1 MDEHEIEQE
10 AIALID
16 EFSANVEGKSLLLAI
31 DHGADELAIRAV
43 AAECLSKFLADP
55 TTSGFSIVWGHAI
68 ALGAF
73 LQHKGRFDI
82 MKLRGTIQ

>member
-1 MDEHEIEQE
+1 MENEEIEQE

-31 DHGADELAIRAV
+31 DHDADELAIRAV
-43 AAECLSKFLADP
+43 AAECLSKFSADP
-55 TTSGFSIVWGHAI
+55 TMNGFSIIFGQAI

>member
-1 MDEHEIEQE
+1 MENEEIEQE

-16 EFSANVEGKSLLLAI
+16 EFSANFGGKSLILAI

-43 AAECLSKFLADP
+43 AAECLSKFIIDP
-55 TTSGFSIVWGHAI
+55 TTNGFSILFGQAI

>member
-1 MDEHEIEQE
+1 MDEYDIEQE

-16 EFSANVEGKSLLLAI
+16 EFSANVGGKSLILAI

-43 AAECLSKFLADP
+43 AAECLSKFIIDP
-55 TTSGFSIVWGHAI
+55 TTNGFSILFGQAI

>member
-1 MDEHEIEQE
+1 MDEYDIEQE

-16 EFSANVEGKSLLLAI
+16 EFSANVSGKSLILAI

-43 AAECLSKFLADP
+43 AAECLSKFIVAP
-55 TTSGFSIVWGHAI
+55 TTDSFSVAFGQAI
-68 ALGAF
+68 AFGAF